1 MTTYHNVTDS
11 WYLVIPQEWEGKIT
25 ISRNDQVIGQ
35 REVIFSLWQ
44 GEDKEPVPFLSI
56 YRLTG
61 LNRAAR
67 STREGRFVLREEENV
82 IYSAAFY
89 DSDWDCGLDET
100 SLLEYFRTIQA
111 DWYSQ

>member
-1 MTTYHNVTDS
+1 MGALRNHPARKSLTVAVAGQPNT
-11 WYLVIPQEWEGKIT
+11 GKST
-25 ISRNDQVIGQ
+25 LFN
-35 REVIFSLWQ
+35 
-44 GEDKEPVPFLSI
+44 
-56 YRLTG
+56 RLTG